1 MLGHSVGAETPAGRT
16 KRVKEGLIMEVTLY
30 LGRNVKES
38 PVPKQRERRAS
49 RQWETMCKTE
59 GAEMGPK

>member
-16 KRVKEGLIMEVTLY
+16 KRVKEGFIMEVNAY
-30 LGRNVKES
+30 LEGALKKV

-49 RQWETMCKTE
+49 GSGSYK
-59 GAEMGPK
+59 AN